1 MDKYYS
7 PSGKFDPKA
16 ILYFI
21 LISVIAMPL
30 LGLAYSY
37 AIWYIPI
44 IYLNFLIAGAVGFAI
59 AWLISKFVIKLGK
72 VRNKAL
78 AVIFALLASIIALY
92 SSWVV
97 WADLVINM
105 GESYGTSRIGITASN
120 VDVNQ
125 LYILATNPAT
135 LFELIANINE
145 YGTWG
150 IKSTTVSGTIL
161 TIVWI
166 IEALLIIGV
175 TLLLTNGSR
184 VPFCELSN
192 KWFESK
198 NLPPFNVV
206 ENRGELIK
214 AIESGD
220 PTAFDTLALV
230 TKADQDHSVFTL
242 FSSSNNENYLTVNNM
257 KGKFNKDGEL
267 EFDDTLLVENIY
279 INNELKNKLVN
290 VKDIITPTLD
300 SEETIIEDKIIT
312 E

>member
-7 PSGKFDPKA
+7 PSGKFDSKA

-21 LISVIAMPL
+21 LISVIALPL

-59 AWLISKFVIKLGK
+59 AWLISKFVITMGK
-72 VRNKAL
+72 VRNKTL
-78 AVIFALLASIIALY
+78 AIIFALLASVITLY

-97 WADLVINM
+97 WADLVINI
-105 GESYGTSRIGITASN
+105 GESYGNSRIGITASN

-125 LYILATNPAT
+125 LYILATNPLT

-150 IKSTTVSGTIL
+150 IKSATVSGTFL
-161 TIVWI
+161 TIIWI
-166 IEALLIIGV
+166 IEAVLIIGV
-175 TLLLTNGSR
+175 TLLLTNGST

-192 KWFESK
+192 QWFNSK
-198 NLPPFNVV
+198 NLPAFGAID
-206 ENRGELIK
+206 NRPALIK
-214 AIESGD
+214 AIENGD
-220 PTAFDTLALV
+220 PTVFNTLTLV

-242 FSSSNNENYLTVNNM
+242 YSSSNNENYLTINN
-257 KGKFNKDGEL
+257 KKAKYNKDGEL
-267 EFDDTLLVENIY
+267 EFEDTLLVENIY
-279 INNELKNKLVN
+279 INNELKDKLIN
-290 VKDIITPTLD
+290 FKDIIQPTLD
-300 SEETIIEDKIIT
+300 SDETLDQTQILT